1 MATRATYQIN
11 GVTFYIHHD
20 GYMEGAAVYFYN
32 ALTAGQHFL
41 AESFLRKNERAEFTH
56 SHESHGDT
64 EFRYTV
70 MNDKIVVHNMQYGT
84 DSWEEVFN
92 GSLKD
97 FVNNHSAMIDNFTPI
112 K

>member
-1 MATRATYQIN
+1 M
-11 GVTFYIHHD
+11 
-20 GYMEGAAVYFYN
+20 YFYN
-32 ALTAGQHFL
+32 AIKADRHFL
-41 AESFLRKNERAEFTH
+41 AESFKRSNPRAEFTH

-84 DSWEEVFN
+84 DSWEEIFT

-97 FVNNHSAMIDNFTPI
+97 FINNNSSMIDSFTPI
-112 K
+112 A